1 VKYLHVAILLLA
13 FPLSSISQSLI
24 NKQLSLQLKKVIA
37 EAANDFINYRK
48 EVVSQDGSGLVYA
61 STINLSGTKDNKINK
76 LSDGSSYMAT
86 IESGVSEKQA
96 KVLVEDWK
104 KKVVSIIGK
113 GYEVMPYKNN
123 DENLFSEGYVL
134 LGERNSITIDCI
146 KHESEK
152 DFIVYLVILNNM

>member
-1 VKYLHVAILLLA
+1 MKYLYVAILLLA
-13 FPLSSISQSLI
+13 FPLSSISQSSI

-37 EAANDFINYRK
+37 EAANDFKNYRK
-48 EVVSQDGSGLVYA
+48 EVVSQDGSDLVYA

-76 LSDGSSYMAT
+76 LNDGCSYMAT

-104 KKVVSIIGK
+104 KKVVPILGK

-123 DENLFSEGYVL
+123 DEKLFSEGYML

-146 KHESEK
+146 KHESEE
-152 DFIVYLVILNNM
+152 DFSVYLVILNK